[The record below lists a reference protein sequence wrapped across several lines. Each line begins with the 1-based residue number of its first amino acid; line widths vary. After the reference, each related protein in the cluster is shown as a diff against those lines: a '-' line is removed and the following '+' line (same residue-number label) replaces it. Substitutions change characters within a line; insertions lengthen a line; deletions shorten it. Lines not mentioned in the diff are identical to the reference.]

1 MKPVRTGILG
11 ATGAVGQRFIQLLEG
26 NPWFQITAL
35 AASDRSTGAPYY
47 NACTWR
53 LPGDCPASVREL
65 VVQPCEPGLDC
76 DIVFSALPGSIAGPI
91 EEQMAAAGYGVLSNA
106 SSHRMDPD
114 VPLLIPEVN
123 PDHLRLIPLQ
133 RANRGWSKGYIVTDP
148 NCSTAGLTVALKPIQ
163 DAFGIRRVLV
173 TTLQALSGA
182 GYPGVPALD
191 SLDNVIPYVS
201 EEEEKMAREPCKI
214 LGTFSEEARSITLA
228 DMVISPSCNRVATRD
243 GHLETVS
250 LELERRASPEEV
262 VAALRSFRSLPHK
275 LGCPSAVEPTIIVR
289 DEPDR
294 PQTVLDRD
302 AGRGM
307 AVTVGR
313 VRPCTVL
320 DIKFVVLSHNTVR
333 GAAGGAILNA
343 ELMIAKQTSFN
354 PPQSSEERLKLAWG
368 MIP

>member
-1 MKPVRTGILG
+1 MKPIRAGILG
-11 ATGAVGQRFIQLLEG
+11 ATGAVGQQFIQLLEG

-35 AASDRSTGAPYY
+35 AASDRSVGAPYHK
-47 NACTWR
+47 ACNWR
-53 LPGDCPASVREL
+53 LPGDCPAPVREL

-91 EEQMAAAGYGVLSNA
+91 EERMAAAGYGVLSNA
-106 SSHRMDPD
+106 SSHRMDSD

-123 PDHLRLIPLQ
+123 PDHLRLIPIQ
-133 RANRGWSKGYIVTDP
+133 RVNRGWDKGFIVTDP
-148 NCSTAGLTVALKPIQ
+148 NCATAGLTVALKPLH

-173 TTLQALSGA
+173 TTMQAVSGA

-191 SLDNVIPYVS
+191 SLDNVIPYIS
-201 EEEEKMAREPCKI
+201 EEEEKMTREPRKL
-214 LGTFSEEARSITLA
+214 LGTFSEGARSIVPA
-228 DMVISPSCNRVATRD
+228 NMAISPSCNRVAARD
-243 GHLETVS
+243 GHLEAVS
-250 LELERRASPEEV
+250 IELERKASREQV
-262 VAALRSFRSLPHK
+262 IAALRGFQSLPFK

-294 PQTVLDRD
+294 PQTFLDRD

-313 VRPCTVL
+313 VRPCEVL
-320 DIKFVVLSHNTVR
+320 DFKFIVLSHNTIR

-343 ELMIAKQTSFN
+343 ELMIAQQIVPARSM
-354 PPQSSEERLKLAWG
+354 RVVD
-368 MIP
+368 